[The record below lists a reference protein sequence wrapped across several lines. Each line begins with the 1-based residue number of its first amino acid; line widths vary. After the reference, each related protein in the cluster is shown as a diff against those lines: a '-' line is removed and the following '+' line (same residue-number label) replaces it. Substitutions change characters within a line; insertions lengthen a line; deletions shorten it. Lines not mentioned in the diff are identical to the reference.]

1 MKGKAY
7 TTEAYATCNICETE
21 DTECDILMLEGLKPV
36 LACKRCIR
44 NLRNNL
50 GIQIEYEGE
59 E

>member
-7 TTEAYATCNICETE
+7 TTEVYATCRVCETE
-21 DTECDILMLEGLKPV
+21 DAECDILMLEGLKPTLV
-36 LACKRCIR
+36 CKRCIR